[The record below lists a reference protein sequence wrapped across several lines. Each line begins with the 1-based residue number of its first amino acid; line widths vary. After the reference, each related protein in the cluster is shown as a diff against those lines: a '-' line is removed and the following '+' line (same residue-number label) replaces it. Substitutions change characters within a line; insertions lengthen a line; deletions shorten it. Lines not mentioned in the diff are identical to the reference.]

1 MERKEEDRQ
10 AEREGED
17 APTGKLSMTELPT
30 SSENEVEGGSHGK
43 AGEGG
48 TLPRKLGE
56 IVVMSEME
64 HLLSEGFVCQL
75 A

>member
-30 SSENEVEGGSHGK
+30 SSENEVGGGSHGGG
-43 AGEGG
+43 AGGG
-48 TLPRKLGE
+48 SSQKTGRDCGD
-56 IVVMSEME
+56 VRNGASA
-64 HLLSEGFVCQL
+64 F
-75 A
+75 